1 MKDPVGLAVAD
12 RSQHNRFRL
21 QGSRHGNPR
30 WRPNSGAILSEAMVP
45 VTLYTTDHCARCV
58 TAKALLSKRGVGYEE
73 INLAKD
79 PDGRAELA
87 RRTGMVTF
95 PQIVIGEETIGGLD
109 DLVVADRAGR
119 LKGLVAA

>member
-1 MKDPVGLAVAD
+1 MA
-12 RSQHNRFRL
+12 S
-21 QGSRHGNPR
+21 
-30 WRPNSGAILSEAMVP
+30 

-58 TAKALLSKRGVGYEE
+58 TAKALLGKRGVGYEE

-95 PQIVIGEETIGGLD
+95 PQIVIDGDSIGGLD
-109 DLVVADRAGR
+109 DLVAADRAGR
-119 LKGLVAA
+119 LKGLIAA

>member
-1 MKDPVGLAVAD
+1 MA
-12 RSQHNRFRL
+12 
-21 QGSRHGNPR
+21 
-30 WRPNSGAILSEAMVP
+30 P

-58 TAKALLSKRGVGYEE
+58 TAKALLSKRGVDYEE

-109 DLVVADRAGR
+109 DLVVADKAGR